1 MAKLPP
7 LPEIVPAAWMPP
19 DTIALMNIKQE
30 RPLTEA
36 ERDSLSGY
44 GPPLP
49 EDERLALIES
59 AFTVSGAVIRGVRTP
74 RADCTF
80 PGCQLSL
87 GHPPPHCVADPDG
100 ADQYLMIDADGS
112 VLRSL

>member
-1 MAKLPP
+1 MKYPMP
-7 LPEIVPAAWMPP
+7 QIVASEGVPP
-19 DTIALMNIKQE
+19 DTVLLVTPGEYLDITM
-30 RPLTEA
+30 P
-36 ERDSLSGY
+36 D
-44 GPPLP
+44 
-49 EDERLALIES
+49 
-59 AFTVSGAVIRGVRTP
+59 GAVHRVQTKPPRGAMIYGLRH
-74 RADCTF
+74 DCTF